1 MKTNYEVGINY
12 NDMYRNEAFGQLIS
26 NLDKLDIMTEDIFNR
41 INKKV
46 KIL

>member
-12 NDMYRNEAFGQLIS
+12 NDIYRNESFGQLIS
-26 NLDKLDIMTEDIFNR
+26 NLDKLDIMSEDIFNR

-46 KIL
+46 SNL